1 MKENKE
7 TPKMPTKDEV
17 LAYIKA
23 SPKPFT
29 KRELVKAFNIQG
41 DQRGP
46 FKKILKELLDN
57 SALNKKPGRVFTAK
71 TNNFVE
77 LRAVMVLK
85 IQSISPSRI
94 LLEMAGNEKGDA
106 PLIEIEKIPTKE
118 NLFIGQK
125 VLVRLIKIDNKSY
138 KATLIKTISSKKQ
151 RILAIYQGKNPG
163 PYAIPFQGIKQ
174 DYIFLQESDLKPNPK
189 DLILIEVME
198 GEGSKLNGKILKV
211 LGAAASSENAVMM
224 TVLAREL
231 PYEFPEEALILAK
244 KAKNVDLE
252 KREDL
257 RHIPL
262 VTIDGEDAKD
272 FDDAVYAAEDTS
284 PENVGG
290 WYILV
295 AIADVAHYVK
305 PYDALDKEAYDR
317 GNSIYFPGSVIPMLP
332 HELSDDLCSLKP
344 NVDRPCLVAHMWINK
359 QGKLIEHKFS
369 RALMKS
375 VHRLTYNQV
384 DEVLKAKNH
393 ALDDIVKPLH
403 GAYKVLR
410 AAREKRGALNIDSHE
425 YKILLDTKG
434 DVEKIQPRERL
445 ISHQMIEESMILA
458 NVAAARFLEKKK
470 LPCLY
475 RLHSAPTHL
484 KKESL
489 REFLSSTKIVTSK
502 ITLDT
507 AADFNQ
513 ILEKGKQTP
522 FADLINDMVLRTQA
536 QAVYGP
542 HNIGHFGLALEK
554 YAHFTSP
561 IRRYSD
567 LIVHRSILTALSEEG
582 GLPNNLLE
590 DSAIKT
596 LEEMAEHISY
606 TERRAA
612 EAEREVVAK
621 YMAVFM
627 KERVGEE
634 FSARISSIQSFGFFV
649 HLSAY
654 GVDGLVH
661 VKSLGH
667 GEYFVHD
674 PKKHTL
680 RGERTKKTY
689 AMGDQVTVKL
699 IEADLFSGKLNFELA
714 DGKNSTPL
722 NNSMKQALAKKK
734 TKKRRY

>member
-1 MKENKE
+1 MKENKK
-7 TPKMPTKDEV
+7 TPKIPTKDEI

-23 SPKPFT
+23 SLKPFT
-29 KRELVKAFNIQG
+29 KRELTKAFNIQG

-46 FKKILKELLDN
+46 FKKLLQELLDD

-71 TNNFVE
+71 TNSFVE
-77 LRAVMVLK
+77 LREVMVLK
-85 IQSISPSRI
+85 IQSISPSRVV
-94 LLEMAGNEKGDA
+94 LEMAGHEKGDV
-106 PLIEIEKIPTKE
+106 PLIEMEKVTDNE
-118 NLFIGQK
+118 NLFVGQK
-125 VLVRLIKIDNKSY
+125 ILVRLTKISNSSY
-138 KATLIKTISSKKQ
+138 KATFIKPLSSRKQ

-163 PYAIPFQGIKQ
+163 PYATPFQGIKQ

-189 DLILIEVME
+189 DLILIEVIE
-198 GEGSKLNGKILKV
+198 GEGSKLEGKILKV
-211 LGAAASSENAVMM
+211 LGAAVSSENAVMM

-231 PYEFPEEALILAK
+231 PYEFPEEALLLAK

-284 PENVGG
+284 PKNVGG

-295 AIADVAHYVK
+295 AIADVAHYVR
-305 PYDALDKEAYDR
+305 PYDALDKEAYER

-332 HELSDDLCSLKP
+332 HELSNDLCSLKP
-344 NVDRPCLVAHMWINK
+344 NVDRPCLVAHMWIDR
-359 QGKLIEHKFS
+359 QGKLIEYKFS
-369 RALMKS
+369 RALMRS
-375 VHRLTYNQV
+375 RHRLTYNQV
-384 DEVLKAKNH
+384 DEVLNAKNH
-393 ALDDIVKPLH
+393 ALDDIVNPLH
-403 GAYKVLR
+403 SAYKILR
-410 AAREKRGALNIDSHE
+410 EARKKRGALNIDSHE
-425 YKILLDTKG
+425 YKILLDKKG
-434 DVEKIQPRERL
+434 NVEKIEPKDRL
-445 ISHQMIEESMILA
+445 ISHQIIEEKMILA
-458 NVAAARFLEKKK
+458 NVAAARLLEKKK

-475 RLHSAPTHL
+475 RLHSTPTHL
-484 KKESL
+484 KKDSL

-502 ITLDT
+502 INLDT

-522 FADLINDMVLRTQA
+522 FADLINNMVLRTQA

-542 HNIGHFGLALEK
+542 HNIGHFGLSLEK

-567 LIVHRSILTALSEEG
+567 LIVHRSILTALSEED
-582 GLPNNLLE
+582 GLPKNLLE

-634 FSARISSIQSFGFFV
+634 FMARISSVQTFGFFV
-649 HLSAY
+649 HLDIY

-667 GEYFVHD
+667 GEYFVYD

-680 RGERTKKTY
+680 KGEKTKKIY
-689 AMGDQVTVKL
+689 AMGDQVEVKL

-714 DGKNSTPL
+714 GQKNSTPL